1 MLDIILITVGLLGLA
16 IATTTDIKIREV
28 PDWLSYSLIIS
39 GFVIRLLY
47 SLIYNDFFPLIYLAI
62 AFLLVF
68 TLANILYYT
77 KQWGGGDAKML
88 MALSTLFA
96 IKPSYLP
103 DTVFP
108 FLLILITNV
117 FFTGALYGIIIGIF
131 LAFKKRNKFKEEL
144 FNLIRQ
150 RKTLFYTKLCLSL
163 TLIFFIFIFLFKFP
177 LKFIFIFLTILAP
190 FYLFLWICT
199 KTIEKIS
206 MYKRRTIDK
215 VRLGDWLA
223 DDIIHEGEVIL
234 ERKPEGLTNFDIK
247 RLKYHNIKTIIIK
260 EGIPFLPPFLLAT
273 ILTLIRNKILF
284 LF

>member
-16 IATTTDIKIREV
+16 IATITDIKIREV

-47 SLIYNDFFPLIYLAI
+47 SLIYKDFFPLIYLAI
-62 AFLLVF
+62 AFLVVF
-68 TLANILYYT
+68 TLANTLYYT
-77 KQWGGGDAKML
+77 KQWGGGDAKIL

-96 IKPSYLP
+96 VKPSYLP

-131 LAFKKRNKFKEEL
+131 LAFKKRDKFKEEF
-144 FNLIRQ
+144 FNMLKLK
-150 RKTLFYTKLCLSL
+150 KTLFYTKLCLSIA
-163 TLIFFIFIFLFKFP
+163 LICLISVFLFKFP
-177 LKFIFIFLTILAP
+177 LRFLFIFLTILVP
-190 FYLFLWICT
+190 FYLLLWICT

-223 DDIIHEGEVIL
+223 DDIIHEGELIL

-260 EGIPFLPPFLLAT
+260 EGIPFLPPFLLAAV
-273 ILTLIRNKILF
+273 LTLIRNKILF